1 MQGWNKKWD
10 EWVEAPGLAKWN
22 PALVKPEQMLN
33 GKAGGKGVGAQPGKK
48 RRLDELNDES
58 PLSIPAYGH
67 QVTASCPEAIK
78 LDTHARMSRLQLQT

>member
-33 GKAGGKGVGAQPGKK
+33 GKAGGKGVGGQPGKK
-48 RRLDELNDES
+48 RRLDELNDEAHV
-58 PLSIPAYGH
+58 PIPVYGH
-67 QVTASCPEAIK
+67 QVISLLLTGNSKLCSEAS
-78 LDTHARMSRLQLQT
+78 